1 MHKWDNALDVAEAKR
16 HPELE
21 NLRRSYYQW
30 LMDTSQEGKAGE
42 LKEREGDDMAAI
54 NLYMKAGMPARAARL
69 ATQREELVNNSDLI
83 QVQCQLVLK
92 QVCLPDLIDCEMSL
106 LRPCFAAA
114 HC

>member
-1 MHKWDNALDVAEAKR
+1 MIFVFQEMHKWDEALDVAEIKN

-30 LMDTSQEGKAGE
+30 LMDTNQEGKAGD

-69 ATQREELVNNSDLI
+69 ATQRDHLVNNSELI
-83 QVQCQLVLK
+83 QVL
-92 QVCLPDLIDCEMSL
+92 LPVTSCPGLFQSSL
-106 LRPCFAAA
+106 T
-114 HC
+114 